1 MDKRAYMSGSQK
13 RKLKQE
19 RDNSIKK
26 LAKLDKFLI
35 KTQSGDVETS
45 SNKQESSSVSVSE
58 EAKSSQNVT
67 SGEIQLDSAE

>member
-1 MDKRAYMSGSQK
+1 MDKRAYMSSSQK

-19 RDNSIKK
+19 RDNSIEK

-45 SNKQESSSVSVSE
+45 SNKQESLSVSVASE
-58 EAKSSQNVT
+58 EVKSSQNAT
-67 SGEIQLDSAE
+67 SGEI